1 MNMYKIYLKQAW
13 ALLKENKLLSGVSI
27 FGTALAICMIMVI
40 VIVWQ
45 MRTANY
51 SPEDYRDRMMYVS
64 DTRASYKENES
75 YNDCYFLAS
84 RVVKDCFYPLRS
96 AEKVGMAYH
105 GVQRLAAVADHTV
118 EFKCDVTF
126 TDAAFWNIFNFRFLS
141 GKPYG
146 EEEVQS
152 GIMDAVVS
160 ESVARR
166 LYGTTEV
173 VGRTVE
179 ISYVPYT
186 IRAVVRDV
194 SLLAEYRLNDAW
206 TARFDYSYSQD
217 NYNDNQA
224 RGMAYDSATGNLT
237 RRVDGTHGSTQKM
250 HSTRADLQG
259 NVVVGGFYNELL
271 TGVAYENY
279 DLLRTDMLRC
289 KNVKGFNIYH
299 PVYGTLD
306 TCNTV
311 SASDSDQRI
320 QQESYAA
327 YVQDALYLTDNWIAV
342 AGVRYQYYT
351 QYAGKGRPFNVN
363 TDSRDEKWTPK
374 AGLVYKVTPNVSLFA
389 NVAQSFMPQSSIA
402 SYIGELPPEES
413 TSYEVGAKFDL
424 LNGITAN
431 IALFDIHK
439 RNVLYTESIGDETV
453 AKTAGKVRS
462 QGVEVDL
469 AGSIT
474 DNLSVIASYGYTDA
488 KVLEDPDYAGKP
500 LPNVPKH
507 TGSLFLT
514 YDIHNVYNSNTLT
527 VGGGGH
533 AVSKRSGTNGADY
546 YLQGYAVAD
555 VFAAYK
561 MKLQYPVT
569 LQVNVKNL
577 FDKTYYTSSIGTN
590 NLGNQIGDP
599 REVQFTVKMDF

>member
-179 ISYVPYT
+179 ISESAYGDVWLPYT
-186 IRAVVRDV
+186 TDN
-194 SLLAEYRLNDAW
+194 SLYDNGSDRL
-206 TARFDYSYSQD
+206 
-217 NYNDNQA
+217 
-224 RGMAYDSATGNLT
+224 
-237 RRVDGTHGSTQKM
+237 
-250 HSTRADLQG
+250 
-259 NVVVGGFYNELL
+259 VGGFRCYILASSSADFDAIHSEAEANIARLNESQSTHLLKIGGGPDTHLGDLAREDAFSEPNVRELVMKYVIIVLVLLLIPAINMSGITQSRMRKRMAEIGVRKAFGATRSELL
-271 TGVAYENY
+271 TQVLYEN
-279 DLLRTDMLRC
+279 LLQTLLGGVLGLFFSYASVLLLSDWL
-289 KNVKGFNIYH
+289 
-299 PVYGTLD
+299 LD
-306 TCNTV
+306 TGTASMGIGRTFVNAEMMFNPLIFLYAFLACLALNLL
-311 SASDSDQRI
+311 SAGIPAWRASRMRI
-320 QQESYAA
+320 IS
-327 YVQDALYLTDNWIAV
+327 ALNE
-342 AGVRYQYYT
+342 
-351 QYAGKGRPFNVN
+351 NV
-363 TDSRDEKWTPK
+363 
-374 AGLVYKVTPNVSLFA
+374 
-389 NVAQSFMPQSSIA
+389 
-402 SYIGELPPEES
+402 
-413 TSYEVGAKFDL
+413 
-424 LNGITAN
+424 
-431 IALFDIHK
+431 H
-439 RNVLYTESIGDETV
+439 
-453 AKTAGKVRS
+453 
-462 QGVEVDL
+462 
-469 AGSIT
+469 
-474 DNLSVIASYGYTDA
+474 
-488 KVLEDPDYAGKP
+488 
-500 LPNVPKH
+500 
-507 TGSLFLT
+507 
-514 YDIHNVYNSNTLT
+514 
-527 VGGGGH
+527 
-533 AVSKRSGTNGADY
+533 
-546 YLQGYAVAD
+546 
-555 VFAAYK
+555 
-561 MKLQYPVT
+561 
-569 LQVNVKNL
+569 
-577 FDKTYYTSSIGTN
+577 
-590 NLGNQIGDP
+590 
-599 REVQFTVKMDF
+599 

>member
-194 SLLAEYRLNDAW
+194 SLLAESAYGDVWLPYTTDNSLYDNGSDRL
-206 TARFDYSYSQD
+206 
-217 NYNDNQA
+217 
-224 RGMAYDSATGNLT
+224 
-237 RRVDGTHGSTQKM
+237 
-250 HSTRADLQG
+250 
-259 NVVVGGFYNELL
+259 VGGFRCYILTSSSADFDAIHSEAEANIARLNESQSTHLLKIGGGPDTHLGDLAREDAFSEPNVRELVMKYVIIVLVLLLIPAINMSGITQSRMRKRMAEIGVRKAFGATRSELL
-271 TGVAYENY
+271 TQVLYEN
-279 DLLRTDMLRC
+279 LLQTLLGGVLGLFFSYASVLLLSDWL
-289 KNVKGFNIYH
+289 
-299 PVYGTLD
+299 LD
-306 TCNTV
+306 TGTASMGIGRTFVNAEMMFNPLIFLYAFLACLALNLL
-311 SASDSDQRI
+311 SAGIPAWRASRMRI
-320 QQESYAA
+320 IS
-327 YVQDALYLTDNWIAV
+327 ALNE
-342 AGVRYQYYT
+342 
-351 QYAGKGRPFNVN
+351 NV
-363 TDSRDEKWTPK
+363 
-374 AGLVYKVTPNVSLFA
+374 
-389 NVAQSFMPQSSIA
+389 
-402 SYIGELPPEES
+402 
-413 TSYEVGAKFDL
+413 
-424 LNGITAN
+424 
-431 IALFDIHK
+431 H
-439 RNVLYTESIGDETV
+439 
-453 AKTAGKVRS
+453 
-462 QGVEVDL
+462 
-469 AGSIT
+469 
-474 DNLSVIASYGYTDA
+474 
-488 KVLEDPDYAGKP
+488 
-500 LPNVPKH
+500 
-507 TGSLFLT
+507 
-514 YDIHNVYNSNTLT
+514 
-527 VGGGGH
+527 
-533 AVSKRSGTNGADY
+533 
-546 YLQGYAVAD
+546 
-555 VFAAYK
+555 
-561 MKLQYPVT
+561 
-569 LQVNVKNL
+569 
-577 FDKTYYTSSIGTN
+577 
-590 NLGNQIGDP
+590 
-599 REVQFTVKMDF
+599 

>member
-194 SLLAEYRLNDAW
+194 SLLAESAYGDVWLPYTTDNSLYDNGSDRL
-206 TARFDYSYSQD
+206 
-217 NYNDNQA
+217 
-224 RGMAYDSATGNLT
+224 
-237 RRVDGTHGSTQKM
+237 
-250 HSTRADLQG
+250 
-259 NVVVGGFYNELL
+259 VGGFRCYILRLNESQSTHLLKIGGGPDTHLGDLAREDAFSEPNVRELVMKYVIIVLVLLLIPAINMSGITQSRMRKRMAEIGVRKAFGATRSELL
-271 TGVAYENY
+271 TQVLYEN
-279 DLLRTDMLRC
+279 LLQTLLGGVLGLFFSYASILLLSDWL
-289 KNVKGFNIYH
+289 
-299 PVYGTLD
+299 LD
-306 TCNTV
+306 TGTASMGIGRTFVNAEMMFNPLIFLYAFLACLALNLL
-311 SASDSDQRI
+311 SAGIPAWRASRMRI
-320 QQESYAA
+320 IS
-327 YVQDALYLTDNWIAV
+327 ALNE
-342 AGVRYQYYT
+342 
-351 QYAGKGRPFNVN
+351 NV
-363 TDSRDEKWTPK
+363 
-374 AGLVYKVTPNVSLFA
+374 
-389 NVAQSFMPQSSIA
+389 
-402 SYIGELPPEES
+402 
-413 TSYEVGAKFDL
+413 
-424 LNGITAN
+424 
-431 IALFDIHK
+431 H
-439 RNVLYTESIGDETV
+439 
-453 AKTAGKVRS
+453 
-462 QGVEVDL
+462 
-469 AGSIT
+469 
-474 DNLSVIASYGYTDA
+474 
-488 KVLEDPDYAGKP
+488 
-500 LPNVPKH
+500 
-507 TGSLFLT
+507 
-514 YDIHNVYNSNTLT
+514 
-527 VGGGGH
+527 
-533 AVSKRSGTNGADY
+533 
-546 YLQGYAVAD
+546 
-555 VFAAYK
+555 
-561 MKLQYPVT
+561 
-569 LQVNVKNL
+569 
-577 FDKTYYTSSIGTN
+577 
-590 NLGNQIGDP
+590 
-599 REVQFTVKMDF
+599 

>member
-126 TDAAFWNIFNFRFLS
+126 TDAAFWNIFNFHFLS

-194 SLLAEYRLNDAW
+194 SLLAESAYGDVWLPYTTDNSLYDDSSDRLI
-206 TARFDYSYSQD
+206 
-217 NYNDNQA
+217 
-224 RGMAYDSATGNLT
+224 
-237 RRVDGTHGSTQKM
+237 
-250 HSTRADLQG
+250 
-259 NVVVGGFYNELL
+259 GGF
-271 TGVAYENY
+271 
-279 DLLRTDMLRC
+279 RC
-289 KNVKGFNIYH
+289 Y
-299 PVYGTLD
+299 
-306 TCNTV
+306 
-311 SASDSDQRI
+311 
-320 QQESYAA
+320 
-327 YVQDALYLTDNWIAV
+327 
-342 AGVRYQYYT
+342 
-351 QYAGKGRPFNVN
+351 
-363 TDSRDEKWTPK
+363 
-374 AGLVYKVTPNVSLFA
+374 
-389 NVAQSFMPQSSIA
+389 
-402 SYIGELPPEES
+402 PE
-413 TSYEVGAKFDL
+413 
-424 LNGITAN
+424 
-431 IALFDIHK
+431 
-439 RNVLYTESIGDETV
+439 
-453 AKTAGKVRS
+453 
-462 QGVEVDL
+462 
-469 AGSIT
+469 
-474 DNLSVIASYGYTDA
+474 
-488 KVLEDPDYAGKP
+488 
-500 LPNVPKH
+500 
-507 TGSLFLT
+507 
-514 YDIHNVYNSNTLT
+514 
-527 VGGGGH
+527 
-533 AVSKRSGTNGADY
+533 
-546 YLQGYAVAD
+546 
-555 VFAAYK
+555 
-561 MKLQYPVT
+561 
-569 LQVNVKNL
+569 
-577 FDKTYYTSSIGTN
+577 
-590 NLGNQIGDP
+590 
-599 REVQFTVKMDF
+599 